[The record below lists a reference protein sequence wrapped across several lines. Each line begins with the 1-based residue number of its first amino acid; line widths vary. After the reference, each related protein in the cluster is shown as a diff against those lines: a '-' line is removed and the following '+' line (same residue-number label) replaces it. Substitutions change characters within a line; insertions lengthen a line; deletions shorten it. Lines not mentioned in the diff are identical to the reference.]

1 MDLNI
6 QNCKI
11 CPRECG
17 ANRTKTQ
24 GACGADEHMRVA
36 KIMLHRYEEPPISGT
51 KGSGAIFFCGCSLR
65 CGYCQNA
72 EISRGKIAGEI
83 YSPSR
88 LAAAALQLQSAGAHN
103 INLITAGHYL
113 PRVKE
118 FLSIA
123 KPKLHIP
130 VVYNSSGYEK
140 AEAVRELSGLVDI
153 YLPDYKYVSADAA
166 QKYSAAADYPEI
178 AEKAIAE
185 MVAQTGEYKEKD
197 GLAVKGTVI
206 RHLVLPSLSKDGVL
220 IMQRISALFPAA
232 RVSVMSQYTP
242 SFNRTGYGE
251 LNRKVTAMEYNRVL
265 RAAQQLNLDGFMQSR
280 DSASDFYTPEF

>member
-1 MDLNI
+1 
-6 QNCKI
+6 
-11 CPRECG
+11 
-17 ANRTKTQ
+17 
-24 GACGADEHMRVA
+24 MRVA

-140 AEAVRELSGLVDI
+140 AEAIHELSGLVDI

-166 QKYSAAADYPEI
+166 QKYSAAADYPEL

-185 MVAQTGEYKEKD
+185 MVAQTGE
-197 GLAVKGTVI
+197 
-206 RHLVLPSLSKDGVL
+206 
-220 IMQRISALFPAA
+220 
-232 RVSVMSQYTP
+232 
-242 SFNRTGYGE
+242 
-251 LNRKVTAMEYNRVL
+251 
-265 RAAQQLNLDGFMQSR
+265 
-280 DSASDFYTPEF
+280 